1 MESTQYSTLLV
12 GGLPAGFAQRCPLDA
27 SHATLRPA
35 LGPADGTAKI
45 LTPAKILSPA
55 PPPAKILTP
64 APPLVDPPAHLM
76 IRAKSANPI
85 PKWKQ
90 PQPGAPYI
98 SLRRSG
104 PPAASRPLPIQ
115 IDAPCARSI
124 PAALTHSGLPLP
136 LAVDS
141 LSLVKN
147 TEEELV
153 VSPPAAAQR
162 PSPVQTAGPPKCK
175 QRASSR
181 LAVVD
186 TSAASSCP
194 STVAG
199 PAAPP
204 QAAAHSP
211 APAEGTDAP
220 IPEKWVEI
228 WETCWKI
235 TEEIAGEPGC
245 STTDFE
251 YTRMVFQQ
259 LAEYEWGRPLRERES
274 YPVTVNEHELAR
286 WRSPSPHSSRS
297 RSHATSHQA
306 SSSSHSRS
314 RSRSPSTIII

>member
-64 APPLVDPPAHLM
+64 APPLVAPPAHLM

-153 VSPPAAAQR
+153 VPLPAAAQR

-175 QRASSR
+175 QRACSR
-181 LAVVD
+181 LAVAD
-186 TSAASSCP
+186 TSAANRCP
-194 STVAG
+194 SIVA
-199 PAAPP
+199 PV
-204 QAAAHSP
+204 
-211 APAEGTDAP
+211 EGVDVLTW
-220 IPEKWVEI
+220 EKWVEI
-228 WETCWKI
+228 WNNCW
-235 TEEIAGEPGC
+235 ELNAAVARRPPDR
-245 STTDFE
+245 SDFDDAMM
-251 YTRMVFQQ
+251 TFHQ
-259 LAEYEWGRPLRERES
+259 LARLEHRRPLQARNAH
-274 YPVTVNEHELAR
+274 PVSVTARRLADFY
-286 WRSPSPHSSRS
+286 RSP
-297 RSHATSHQA
+297 
-306 SSSSHSRS
+306 SHSRS
-314 RSRSPSTIII
+314 RSPSHATSREFEGSQSAEPQPVSCNQSSHSRSHSRSPVRL